1 MENQKKK
8 QWKLFLIVSG
18 SIFTVFLLFALFMG
32 LFIKKQI
39 SNMVEV
45 GKSEGQEK
53 QRIRELP
60 DIYGVIVTNH
70 VVTNPVSERI
80 LPMYAMRVGAEQKT
94 SGARISGSTGYS
106 HYQFPDCIIDY
117 PSDTKL
123 RINGRLYPIDFKRVI
138 LTKVGKLENEKRGIP
153 LETFKIVNTDHGYT
167 SIKDALDYDS
177 YDSIRKIMKSRVRK
191 LKGTHKIID
200 SYLAENKNYGV
211 DILLLR
217 EYKFNVGDTLVFKG
231 KIENNSVVPLF

>member
-1 MENQKKK
+1 MDKQKKR

-18 SIFTVFLLFALFMG
+18 SMLAIFLFFALFMG

-39 SNMVEV
+39 NSMVEAS
-45 GKSEGQEK
+45 KSDAQET

-60 DIYGVIVTNH
+60 DIYGVIVTDH
-70 VVTNPVSERI
+70 VVTNPVSERE

-117 PSDTKL
+117 PYDTQL
-123 RINGRLYPIDFKRVI
+123 RIDGKLYPIDFKRVI
-138 LTKVGKLENEKRGIP
+138 LTKVGKLEKEKRGIP
-153 LETFKIVNTDHGYT
+153 IETFKIVNTDHGYT
-167 SIKDALDYDS
+167 SIKDALDYDT
-177 YDSIRKIMKSRVRK
+177 YDSIRKVMKSRVRK

-231 KIENNSVVPLF
+231 KIENNNVVPLF